1 MGMANL
7 RRNDKDYK
15 YPESNALIGAKYGAT
30 LLENKILAIAF
41 SELDR
46 AQFAPDG
53 TIMVSFKAAELR
65 KLLGDENNNIYSSLK
80 KVSEKMI
87 GRVFGI
93 TNDEN
98 HEFHYAAL
106 VTNADYVN
114 GVFTITFNSKLR
126 HYLVN
131 LKDRYT
137 LLSLSEMLSF
147 KSVYAF
153 RIYEILRSHAFEKNH
168 YAQRR
173 TDGGYEI
180 SAGLAELKFQLGI
193 INAQEPEVQRILKK
207 TVPPDYD
214 AALAAAKVQK
224 YKTYTQFRKGILDPA
239 IAEIN
244 EKTGMNLSYNTL
256 KSGLG
261 GKVVSVEFVISGPDM
276 KTLQTADAVLDAS
289 ALGTAAVSDE
299 AGVQMLSPA
308 SASAASRKRAGRP
321 KKHHDIELVSGV
333 IDLIDE
339 KISVSDA
346 ESLLTAADEDMGKI
360 EYAYDLARKSKT
372 KINNLVPWLVS
383 AIKNDYKAPS
393 SVGKAPARSSSFSQ
407 IETHEYDWQDMERKL
422 LNQ

>member
-1 MGMANL
+1 MANL

-53 TIMVSFKAAELR
+53 TIVVSFKAAELR
-65 KLLGDENNNIYSSLK
+65 KLLGDENNNLYNSLK

-126 HYLVN
+126 NYLVN

-180 SAGLAELKFQLGI
+180 SAGLSELKFQLGI
-193 INAQEPEVQRILKK
+193 INAQEPEVQRILQK

-214 AALAAAKVQK
+214 AAMEAAKVQK
-224 YKTYTQFRKGILDPA
+224 YKSYTQFRRGILDPA

-256 KSGLG
+256 RSGLG
-261 GKVVSVEFVISGPDM
+261 GKVVSVEFVISGTDM

-289 ALGTAAVSDE
+289 VIESSSAAEVSVTSK
-299 AGVQMLSPA
+299 GFS
-308 SASAASRKRAGRP
+308 SAASSTGTRKRSRSPLLMRKAFLPLPGRICPRLNMPTIWLVRAGRKSIILCP
-321 KKHHDIELVSGV
+321 GLSAPLKMNIKRPL
-333 IDLIDE
+333 LPE
-339 KISVSDA
+339 KLHPRALPSI
-346 ESLLTAADEDMGKI
+346 
-360 EYAYDLARKSKT
+360 KSRHT
-372 KINNLVPWLVS
+372 IMTGMIWNAN
-383 AIKNDYKAPS
+383 Y
-393 SVGKAPARSSSFSQ
+393 
-407 IETHEYDWQDMERKL
+407 
-422 LNQ
+422 

>member
-1 MGMANL
+1 MANL

-46 AQFAPDG
+46 AHFAPDG
-53 TIMVSFKAAELR
+53 TIVVSFKAAELR
-65 KLLGDENNNIYSSLK
+65 KLLGDENNNLYNSLK

-126 HYLVN
+126 NYLVN

-180 SAGLAELKFQLGI
+180 SAGLSELKFQLGI
-193 INAQEPEVQRILKK
+193 INAQEPEVQRILQK

-214 AALAAAKVQK
+214 AAMEAAKVQK
-224 YKTYTQFRKGILDPA
+224 YKSYTQFRRGILDPA

-256 KSGLG
+256 RSGLG
-261 GKVVSVEFVISGPDM
+261 GKVVSVEFVISGTDM

-289 ALGTAAVSDE
+289 VIESSSAAEVSVTSK
-299 AGVQMLSPA
+299 GFS
-308 SASAASRKRAGRP
+308 SAASSTGTRKRSGRP
-321 KKHHDIELVSGV
+321 KKHHDIELVSRV

-339 KISVSDA
+339 KISIADA
-346 ESLLTAADEDMGKI
+346 ESLLTAAGEDMSKI
-360 EYAYDLARKSKT
+360 EYAYDLARKSRS
-372 KINNLVPWLVS
+372 KINNLVPWLIS
-383 AIKNDYKAPS
+383 AIKNEYKAPS
-393 SVGKAPARSSSFSQ
+393 SAGKTASKGSSFNQ
-407 IETHEYDWQDMERKL
+407 IETHDYDWNDMERKL

>member
-1 MGMANL
+1 MANL

-53 TIMVSFKAAELR
+53 TIVVSFKAAELR
-65 KLLGDENNNIYSSLK
+65 KLLGDENNNLYNSLK

-126 HYLVN
+126 NYLVN

-214 AALAAAKVQK
+214 AAMEAAKVQK
-224 YKTYTQFRKGILDPA
+224 YKSYTQFRRGILDPA

-256 KSGLG
+256 RSGLG
-261 GKVVSVEFVISGPDM
+261 GKVVSVEFVISGSDM

-289 ALGTAAVSDE
+289 ALESTAVSED
-299 AGVQMLSPA
+299 ADTVIVPA
-308 SASAASRKRAGRP
+308 SSTTNSTHKRTGRP
-321 KKHHDIELVSGV
+321 KKNHDLELVGKV

-339 KISVSDA
+339 KISVRDA
-346 ESLLTAADEDMGKI
+346 VSLLTAANEDISKI
-360 EYAYDLARKSKT
+360 EYAYNLAKGSRS
-372 KINNLVPWLVS
+372 KINSLVPWLVS
-383 AIKNDYKAPS
+383 AIKKEYKAPS
-393 SVGKAPARSSSFSQ
+393 SAGKSAPKASSFSQ
-407 IETHEYDWQDMERKL
+407 IQTHDYNWEDMEKKL